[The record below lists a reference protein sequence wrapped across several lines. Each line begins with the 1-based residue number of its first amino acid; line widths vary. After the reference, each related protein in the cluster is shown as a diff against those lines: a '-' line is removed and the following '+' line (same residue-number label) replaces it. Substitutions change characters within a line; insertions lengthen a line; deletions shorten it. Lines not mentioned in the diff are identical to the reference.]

1 MLRCPSTCRQAAQ
14 NKTLHDFKN
23 HLARYHTPAPMATLI
38 IECLEAWYDGKRPT
52 VTLLPTN
59 DNDPNAT
66 LHQLIN
72 KAYHDQCAIGWGHF
86 LRGQSNHQDMETSHL
101 PLLL

>member
-1 MLRCPSTCRQAAQ
+1 MLRLRKPQRKCNTHALMPKHPSTSSPNQ
-14 NKTLHDFKN
+14 NTHDFKN

-38 IECLEAWYDGKRPT
+38 IECLEVWYDGKRPT

-66 LHQLIN
+66 LHRLIN
-72 KAYHDQCAIGWGHF
+72 EAYNDQCAIGWGHF
-86 LRGQSNHQDMETSHL
+86 L
-101 PLLL
+101 